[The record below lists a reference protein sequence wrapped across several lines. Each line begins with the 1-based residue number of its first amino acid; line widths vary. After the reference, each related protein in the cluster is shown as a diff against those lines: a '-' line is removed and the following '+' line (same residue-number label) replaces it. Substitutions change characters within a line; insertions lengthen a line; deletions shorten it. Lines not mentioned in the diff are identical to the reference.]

1 MNKQDNQY
9 ARRLCAWRTQQ
20 KEKTMRS
27 LFNKYVFNL
36 DWRRTGK
43 MPTVVKLW
51 RSIKDLVYHH
61 CYYKHTKKHK
71 QDLEDVSARVL
82 AVRDRVLPHLT
93 GSTPTNTKIMN
104 KYEEKQNTTHTMTT
118 KNKETN
124 NQYYVE
130 VVRCRGME
138 VVERMGPIE
147 KRKAEQLD
155 RGININISNE
165 YMTQIVPA

>member
-1 MNKQDNQY
+1 
-9 ARRLCAWRTQQ
+9 
-20 KEKTMRS
+20 MRS

-51 RSIKDLVYHH
+51 RSIKDTVYYH

-104 KYEEKQNTTHTMTT
+104 EYEEKANAWQEATDNWVKLTLEKYDGYDINDLTQVFM
-118 KNKETN
+118 
-124 NQYYVE
+124 
-130 VVRCRGME
+130 RGPFAGWSERM
-138 VVERMGPIE
+138 VVELAMGMDDAN
-147 KRKAEQLD
+147 KK
-155 RGININISNE
+155 
-165 YMTQIVPA
+165 VPRHK

>member
-1 MNKQDNQY
+1 
-9 ARRLCAWRTQQ
+9 
-20 KEKTMRS
+20 MRS

-51 RSIKDLVYHH
+51 RSIKDPVYYH

-104 KYEEKQNTTHTMTT
+104 EYEEKANAWQEATDNWVKLTLEKYDGYDINDLTQVFM
-118 KNKETN
+118 
-124 NQYYVE
+124 
-130 VVRCRGME
+130 RGPFAGWSERM
-138 VVERMGPIE
+138 VVELAMGMDDANN
-147 KRKAEQLD
+147 K
-155 RGININISNE
+155 
-165 YMTQIVPA
+165 VPRHK

>member
-1 MNKQDNQY
+1 
-9 ARRLCAWRTQQ
+9 
-20 KEKTMRS
+20 
-27 LFNKYVFNL
+27 
-36 DWRRTGK
+36 
-43 MPTVVKLW
+43 
-51 RSIKDLVYHH
+51 
-61 CYYKHTKKHK
+61 
-71 QDLEDVSARVL
+71 
-82 AVRDRVLPHLT
+82 
-93 GSTPTNTKIMN
+93 MN